1 MAKTIRPQYLAE
13 IVSKLLTDPTTV
25 GELDDAQTYADFMTE
40 IAAVV
45 CDYCGGEVQLPAS
58 VIEDQNVWG
67 VGIIGND
74 SLPDDGGIW
83 KSYDPSGSL

>member
-1 MAKTIRPQYLAE
+1 MAKAICPQDLAE

-58 VIEDQNVWG
+58 VVDDQDVW
-67 VGIIGND
+67 VVAIQGND

-83 KSYDPSGSL
+83 KNYDPEGSL